1 MTAGLVGSSI
11 TARPPPCSRMSPVIT
26 AAGQTALVSLKYSV
40 PPPQTGPA
48 LEAAFGGHE
57 NSNRL
62 PFWPRS
68 ATAVALHVLPAGP
81 ELAAGFGAVALD
93 TPPGPV
99 P

>member
-1 MTAGLVGSSI
+1 
-11 TARPPPCSRMSPVIT
+11 MSPVIT

-48 LEAAFGGHE
+48 PEAEFGGHE

-68 ATAVALHVLPAGP
+68 ATAVALHVVPAGP
-81 ELAAGFGAVALD
+81 EPAAGLGDMALE

-99 P
+99 TSSSLTLPASTPVAVCRRA